1 MQIHNARSSLS
12 TARPGDTV
20 EFFTQYSLTLP
31 PGRRAEYVEATWILI
46 RDGKKLGEEGVVGGM
61 FEAGQN
67 SAANQLTLPRRIM
80 PGEYVVEH
88 RVRSGTSYDTARSDF
103 SVVRD

>member
-1 MQIHNARSSLS
+1 MDDIEGSVAARNLKS
-12 TARPGDTV
+12 ANV
-20 EFFTQYSLTLP
+20 
-31 PGRRAEYVEATWILI
+31 
-46 RDGKKLGEEGVVGGM
+46 

-67 SAANQLTLPRRIM
+67 SAANRLTLPRRIM